1 MLGPVLVVDPPPGS
15 ALRLLAVTS
24 QWAYYPVLRTP
35 RTARAWNAARV
46 KHGPAT
52 SAPRRPRAGHVGLPK
67 PRAPRRPRDLGSS

>member
-46 KHGPAT
+46 KH
-52 SAPRRPRAGHVGLPK
+52 
-67 PRAPRRPRDLGSS
+67 